1 VWCFAGAVPAFSS
14 NAAAPDTYPLLLL
27 LRQYDLPNRESD
39 LTSQLK
45 RDYMA
50 LSHIPSMVSVLAFD
64 GRVLHQNGE
73 STCRGPSRQPHL
85 LSLTYLDC

>member
-1 VWCFAGAVPAFSS
+1 VP
-14 NAAAPDTYPLLLL
+14 
-27 LRQYDLPNRESD
+27 QYDDPSHRAE

-50 LSHIPSMVSVLAFD
+50 LSHIPSMVTMLALD

-73 STCRGPSRQPHL
+73 CL
-85 LSLTYLDC
+85 LGYQNGVNGM